1 MTIKHSV
8 YKLQL
13 IDPFGIARSTRTE
26 IDVVHINIDGGIGES
41 SPSKYYGE
49 TVDTVRQNL
58 DKISNKVGTDFEFIE
73 DKVEEI
79 KKLLPENASS
89 TLAAIDTALYD
100 IFCKRLN
107 IPLYKLIGVNP
118 DKCPKS
124 SFTIGIDTI
133 DVMLKKV
140 DKAAQYPILK
150 IKLGR
155 DSNGDMK
162 VMKAIREKTNK
173 TLRVDANGGWTYE
186 EAVKCIDFLADLN
199 IEFVEQPLERGDIE
213 GLKKLYKVSKLP
225 IILDENIRV
234 NTDIP
239 KCAGF
244 CHGINIK
251 LMKCGGITEARR
263 MIATARAFGLK
274 IMIGCMIESS
284 VAVTAA
290 SHLGPLVDY
299 LDLDG
304 HILVSN
310 DPYVGMIF
318 KDGKPIIPNKPGI
331 SVEPRA

>member
-1 MTIKHSV
+1 MAIKHSV

-26 IDVVHINIDGGIGES
+26 IDVVHINIDGGLGES

-49 TVDTVRQNL
+49 TIKTVTDNL
-58 DKISNKVGTDFEFIE
+58 DKVSDKIKPDFEFIE
-73 DKVEEI
+73 DKIGEI
-79 KKLLPENASS
+79 KNLLPENSPS
-89 TLAAIDTALYD
+89 TLAAIDMALYD
-100 IFCKRLN
+100 IFCKKLN
-107 IPLYKLIGVNP
+107 IPLYKFIGVDP

-124 SFTIGIDTI
+124 SFTIGIDTMDI
-133 DVMLKKV
+133 MLQKV
-140 DKAAQYPILK
+140 DKAAQYPVLK

-155 DSNGDMK
+155 DSSSDMK

-173 TLRVDANGGWTYE
+173 TLRVDANGGWKYD
-186 EAVKCIDFLADLN
+186 EAVKCINHLADLEV
-199 IEFVEQPLERGDIE
+199 EFVEQPLNRDDID

-234 NTDIP
+234 STDIP
-239 KCAGF
+239 KCAEF

-251 LMKCGGITEARR
+251 LMKCGGISEARR
-263 MIATARAFGLK
+263 MIAVARAFGLK

-284 VAVTAA
+284 VAITAA

-304 HILVSN
+304 HLLIAN
-310 DPYVGMIF
+310 DPYQGMIF

-331 SVEPRA
+331 SVVPRA